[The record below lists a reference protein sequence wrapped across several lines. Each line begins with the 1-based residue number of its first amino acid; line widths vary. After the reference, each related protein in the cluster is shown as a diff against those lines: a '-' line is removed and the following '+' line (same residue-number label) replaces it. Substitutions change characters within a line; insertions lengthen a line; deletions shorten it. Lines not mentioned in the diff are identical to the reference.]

1 MKLPL
6 FRRLFKTDFKQEFQ
20 ELVDQLS
27 VSINVGIENLYDALN
42 RKLSLR
48 DNILCT
54 VKELEITVSPTGIPI
69 TTSIIQLDI
78 SGRVDGVIVISAVNI
93 TDSSVY
99 PSSGVFVSWTQNQNG
114 ILINH
119 ITGLP
124 ANQKFR
130 VKMVAFGQ

>member
-48 DNILCT
+48 DNKL
-54 VKELEITVSPTGIPI
+54 
-69 TTSIIQLDI
+69 
-78 SGRVDGVIVISAVNI
+78 
-93 TDSSVY
+93 
-99 PSSGVFVSWTQNQNG
+99 
-114 ILINH
+114 
-119 ITGLP
+119 
-124 ANQKFR
+124 
-130 VKMVAFGQ
+130 